1 MLAIINYTRRTILYV
16 LDMFGGHC
24 SPNNGTFFGVQ
35 SENMDL
41 QSEVFRQTIEKK
53 LEFVTKWRHSEI
65 RRLHRRLCANVNV
78 TLSREISPVA
88 RRDAIILNTMMS
100 L

>member
-1 MLAIINYTRRTILYV
+1 M
-16 LDMFGGHC
+16 D
-24 SPNNGTFFGVQ
+24 VQ
-35 SENMDL
+35 SD
-41 QSEVFRQTIEKK
+41 VFRQTIENK

-65 RRLHRRLCANVNV
+65 RRLRRRLCANFDV

-88 RRDAIILNTMMS
+88 RRDAIILNTMMP